1 MGSQRVGHDLVT
13 EQQQQ
18 VYLGQGIVLLFNGIL
33 KKIIWPWCAPCGVL
47 VLWPGTG
54 LTPPAWEAQGL
65 NHWTTREVTVL
76 VSFVSMPAVLTDWT
90 GGKRQFLQY
99 ALLLLFKS
107 SWAKTALIY
116 KPCFLNDIIADIM
129 KPSPEAPTLLDCN
142 ITLPTL
148 YVIVIR
154 FLFMEIY
161 SASFMG
167 SCQSHLLGLLWNGS
181 ASIITIIQHLW
192 AEQLEDGTLGCR
204 TQLRVSQSNV
214 MDSSDRDG
222 KNLLGK
228 SQRWENLED

>member
-154 FLFMEIY
+154 FFSWKFTVL
-161 SASFMG
+161 
-167 SCQSHLLGLLWNGS
+167 LLWVV
-181 ASIITIIQHLW
+181 ASHTFW
-192 AEQLEDGTLGCR
+192 AYCEMVLQASLLSFNIYEPSS
-204 TQLRVSQSNV
+204 LRMGPWGAELSWESVSQ
-214 MDSSDRDG
+214 M
-222 KNLLGK
+222 
-228 SQRWENLED
+228 